1 MPVAKSLHKVAK
13 KVAGSEKS
21 VHPRG
26 RKFKQLNK
34 ATLRQAK
41 LAKHK
46 ALRTNVKEAECKLG
60 NIYRSCLIII
70 LTFFFFFLLLYSCE
84 IQVFQRGSQTCWC
97 RVI

>member
-1 MPVAKSLHKVAK
+1 MPVAKSLHKVSK

-46 ALRTNVKEAECKLG
+46 AVRTNAKEAECKCDK
-60 NIYRSCLIII
+60 CL
-70 LTFFFFFLLLYSCE
+70 
-84 IQVFQRGSQTCWC
+84 
-97 RVI
+97 

>member
-1 MPVAKSLHKVAK
+1 MPVAKSLHKVSK

-46 ALRTNVKEAECKLG
+46 AVRTNAKEAECKCDKCLLYCPRMRDRNLA
-60 NIYRSCLIII
+60 NIY
-70 LTFFFFFLLLYSCE
+70 
-84 IQVFQRGSQTCWC
+84 
-97 RVI
+97 